1 MVVLVCSLVS
11 LIIIACLVKVLAAI
25 HIWLFHV
32 YPFVSFVVFYFN
44 IMLIKS
50 VTMAL
55 FDWNRGI
62 ARHELNV
69 HGEQHNYKR

>member
-11 LIIIACLVKVLAAI
+11 LIVIACLAKVLAAI

-32 YPFVSFVVFYFN
+32 YPFVSFFVFFFN

-55 FDWNRGI
+55 FNWNRSI
-62 ARHELNV
+62 ARHEL
-69 HGEQHNYKR
+69 KMLS